1 MQYQITHPEEKG
13 ISANELLNLCIELMI
28 LMSMRDLKQQL
39 NEAKDHKLIIERSD
53 EGTTMYQI
61 PYNTHVLDKILSEE
75 L

>member
-1 MQYQITHPEEKG
+1 
-13 ISANELLNLCIELMI
+13 
-28 LMSMRDLKQQL
+28 MSMRDLKQQL